1 MFVRKLGQACSRGT
15 KARRWPAFV
24 SCCCCHLPRM
34 AKLHS
39 GKGDHLERTKENT
52 RQQTL
57 TEAVV
62 ESMYDLSPTVKSL
75 SLKVN
80 NEDFSFKAGQW
91 VDFFIPSIK
100 TVGGYSMSSAPHKLQ
115 HQGILEL
122 AVKFS
127 QHPPAKWVHTQ
138 CHVGSKVRMR
148 AGGDFNFDPQ
158 DGDQSKDLLLIA
170 GGVGI
175 NPLYSIVQHVVDL
188 HRLSQKS
195 ETAYKPGRTVL
206 LYSAR
211 DEGELLFREQILRLC
226 KEVPDISFQCFVTQQ
241 QEFKDPSQFP
251 RPKVGRITQEDLKAE
266 LSCLHGD
273 HILSYICGP
282 PPMIES
288 MADQLSC
295 LGVDRG
301 NIKFEKWW

>member
-1 MFVRKLGQACSRGT
+1 MFVGRLGQVCSRGT
-15 KARRWPAFV
+15 KARRWPFV
-24 SCCCCHLPRM
+24 SCCCLQPRM

-39 GKGDHLERTKENT
+39 GKGDHLDRTKENT
-52 RQQTL
+52 RQQIL

-62 ESMYDLSPTVKSL
+62 ESICDLSPTVKSL
-75 SLKVN
+75 SLRVN

-91 VDFFIPSIK
+91 VDFFIPAIK
-100 TVGGYSMSSAPHKLQ
+100 TVGGYSMSSAPYRLQ

-138 CHVGSKVRMR
+138 CQVGSKVRMR
-148 AGGDFNFDPQ
+148 VGGDFNFDPQ

-188 HRLSQKS
+188 HRLQGS

-226 KEVPDISFQCFVTQQ
+226 QEVPDISLQCFVTQQ
-241 QEFKDPSQFP
+241 QDFKTPSQFP
-251 RPKVGRITQEDLKAE
+251 RPRVGRITPEVLKAE
-266 LSCLHGD
+266 LSGLHGD

-288 MADQLSC
+288 MADHLSC
-295 LGVDRG
+295 LGVDSD
-301 NIKFEKWW
+301 NINFEKWW